1 MNIYTPLQTRTDFTT
16 SEKIPSILHKNH
28 VPTVLISSTEYHPE
42 IKYYDYQLFLSSK
55 ENHYK
60 KISSYSTR
68 LSLLF
73 VLDTL
78 YTAYLGYIMKR
89 ILKRRQSK

>member
-1 MNIYTPLQTRTDFTT
+1 MSQLYWFLLL
-16 SEKIPSILHKNH
+16 KMILKSR
-28 VPTVLISSTEYHPE
+28 LR
-42 IKYYDYQLFLSSK
+42 LK

-60 KISSYSTR
+60 KISSYSTK

-78 YTAYLGYIMKR
+78 YTAYLGDIMKR
-89 ILKRRQSK
+89 ILKRRQSTIIKMTGE